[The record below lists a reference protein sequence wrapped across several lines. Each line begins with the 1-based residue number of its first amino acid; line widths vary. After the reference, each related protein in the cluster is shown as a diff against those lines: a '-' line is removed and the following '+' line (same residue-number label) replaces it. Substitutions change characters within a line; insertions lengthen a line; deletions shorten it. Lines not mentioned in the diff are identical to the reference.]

1 MDKKLTTITWLR
13 GEKKLAP
20 IEYKLTKRT
29 VPGRFWFSKDKTE
42 YCIVTQYATIFD
54 FKSKQE
60 AYIIAGY
67 GGIKLIDCTGEE

>member
-1 MDKKLTTITWLR
+1 MDEQLTTITWLR

-20 IEYKLTKRT
+20 IEYKLSKRT

-42 YCIVTQYATIFD
+42 YYIETNYSILEP
-54 FKSKQE
+54 FKNKME
-60 AYIIAGY
+60 AYMAAGY